1 MFYDFDYFSRL
12 QKVVSIASIFS
23 VSFHLQASIGQHCK
37 KKKWSDLLGEL
48 FCHIKRGR
56 VGHD

>member
-12 QKVVSIASIFS
+12 QQVVSIASIFS

-37 KKKWSDLLGEL
+37 KKKMVRS
-48 FCHIKRGR
+48 
-56 VGHD
+56 VG